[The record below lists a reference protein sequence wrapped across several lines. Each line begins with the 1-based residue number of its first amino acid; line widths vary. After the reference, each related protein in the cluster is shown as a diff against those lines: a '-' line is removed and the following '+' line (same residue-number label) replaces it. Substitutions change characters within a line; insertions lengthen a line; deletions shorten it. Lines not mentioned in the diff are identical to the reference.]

1 MSEEEPFTLVMFQ
14 REGLSPVPELA
25 KRRMEEPISRLQYP
39 IGPPVWLLTRYDDA
53 RAVLGDSDRFSND
66 YSKLTAGDGL
76 EMLAEMNPGGLGFTD
91 PPDHTRLRKMLT
103 PEFTM
108 RRLRRLETRIDA
120 IITERLDAMEA
131 EMAATGGPVDIV
143 DLFAVPI
150 PSLVISE
157 LLGVPYPDRA
167 EFQKLSE
174 SRFDFLGDIMGCLAA
189 VQDTLD
195 YLSEL
200 VKEQRRNPGDN
211 LLGMLVREH
220 GDNISDE
227 ELTGLADGILI
238 GGHETTASMLALGA
252 LHLMTEPEHA
262 ALVRDGSDKDVNAVV
277 EELLRFLTVVQVAFP
292 RVALEDVEIA
302 GHTIKAGELALCSL
316 SGANRDPK
324 LGVNV
329 DQVQPH
335 RPLPSHVAFGYGLH
349 RCVGAEL
356 GRLEL
361 RMAYPALLRRFPNL
375 RLAVPF
381 EDLTFREL
389 SIVYGVEKLPVTW

>member
-1 MSEEEPFTLVMFQ
+1 MSEDEPFTLVMFQ
-14 REGLSPVPELA
+14 REGLDPVPELA
-25 KRRMEEPISRLQYP
+25 RRRAEQPVSRLQYP
-39 IGPPVWLLTRYDDA
+39 IGPPVWLLTRYDDV
-53 RAVLGDSDRFSND
+53 RTVLGDSERFSND
-66 YSKLTAGDGL
+66 YSKMTSGDGL

-91 PPDHTRLRKMLT
+91 PPDHTRLRRMLT

-108 RRLRRLETRIDA
+108 RRLRKLVPRIETIVADC
-120 IITERLDAMEA
+120 LDSMEL
-131 EMAATGGPVDIV
+131 AAKETGEPVDLV

-167 EFQKLSE
+167 DFQRLSE
-174 SRFDFLGDIMGCLAA
+174 SRFDFLGDIEGCLSA

-195 YLSEL
+195 YLSSL
-200 VKEQRRNPGDN
+200 VAAQRRDPGDN

-252 LHLMTEPEHA
+252 LHLMTNERHFA
-262 ALVRDGSDKDVNAVV
+262 MVRDNDEDVAPVV
-277 EELLRFLTVVQVAFP
+277 DELLRYLTVVQVAFP

-302 GHTIKAGELALCSL
+302 GHKIGAGELVLCSL
-316 SGANRDPK
+316 AGANRDPA
-324 LGVNV
+324 LGESVEKV
-329 DQVQPH
+329 EPH

-356 GRLEL
+356 GRMEL
-361 RMAYPALLRRFPNL
+361 RIAYPALLRRFPNL

-389 SIVYGVEKLPVTW
+389 SIVYGVEKLPVAW